1 MKLNLKKK
9 KRKKRKLPTYYELF
23 ISLSDRHGRTIV
35 SNGLQLNEF
44 DSWGIELLLSV
55 LCLLAEEEDE
65 GEGREEP
72 ESERFLEEEESVRF
86 LAAAAAP

>member
-1 MKLNLKKK
+1 M
-9 KRKKRKLPTYYELF
+9 PTYYELF

-65 GEGREEP
+65 GEGMEEP
-72 ESERFLEEEESVRF
+72 ESERFLEEEEESVRF

>member
-1 MKLNLKKK
+1 M
-9 KRKKRKLPTYYELF
+9 
-23 ISLSDRHGRTIV
+23 

-65 GEGREEP
+65 GEGMEEP
-72 ESERFLEEEESVRF
+72 ESERFLEEEEESVRF